1 MTSVCRSCIFDS
13 KIDQELFKKRGL
25 VLSKFIA
32 RKDNLEL
39 ESLFAI
45 QALDYKLQHQPGML
59 TL

>member
-1 MTSVCRSCIFDS
+1 MTSICRSCIIDS
-13 KIDQELFKKRGL
+13 KIDQDLFKNRGL

-45 QALDYKLQHQPGML
+45 QALDYKLQHQPGMC
-59 TL
+59 